1 MAATPVSIRQTIG
14 NSKPR
19 HAGGRPT
26 KAQAALKLAL
36 AKVVQKTREE
46 ILQEFEGVLVEGL
59 IQGAKNI
66 RRLGDGYT
74 KADME
79 GVGALPS
86 LEANKYLIDRILGK
100 PTERTEARGEV
111 TIRIVYE
118 KRPRVVDGKVH
129 EEGT

>member
-1 MAATPVSIRQTIG
+1 M
-14 NSKPR
+14 K
-19 HAGGRPT
+19 
-26 KAQAALKLAL
+26 KAL
-36 AKVVQKTREE
+36 AQVVQKTRDEV
-46 ILQEFEGVLVEGL
+46 LQEFEGVLVEGL

-86 LEANKYLIDRILGK
+86 LEANTYLIDRILGK
-100 PTERTEARGEV
+100 PTERVEGRGEV
-111 TIRIVYE
+111 TIKIVYE

-129 EEGT
+129 EGET